1 MVAVQ
6 WVEQDFGYQ
15 RKTVI
20 CWYTF
25 RTVSSLMPEL
35 IELKRFTA
43 AVKYVLLRLLLLLHR
58 PAAEAALLL
67 LLLGITY
74 LMRFYSSGGR

>member
-43 AVKYVLLRLLLLLHR
+43 AVKYVLLHR
-58 PAAEAALLL
+58 PAAEAALL